1 MRYIFHFGSGTC
13 SFAVDIRNWLDESS
27 AEIIAQVAATRDM
40 DKDITKFMVSINI
53 QQRRVKHI
61 GLSGDLYLN
70 FMQLCF
76 VLQVN

>member
-13 SFAVDIRNWLDESS
+13 SFAVGIRNWLDDSG

-53 QQRRVKHI
+53 QQSRVKHI
-61 GLSGDLYLN
+61 GLSGDLYFN